1 MRYLTSAAIVLSL
14 ALAGSASA
22 QMAPN
27 PVSGAARGAA
37 AGSATGAAAAGPLGA
52 AVGAPL
58 GAAAGA
64 VAGTAGAVGAV
75 AGGVVG
81 APAGMAM
88 MGGNYCPAGYV
99 PANPPNTLPANVTGV
114 GYCVPAM
121 MAPRQASRRMGR
133 R

>member
-1 MRYLTSAAIVLSL
+1 
-14 ALAGSASA
+14 
-22 QMAPN
+22 MAPN

-37 AGSATGAAAAGPLGA
+37 AGSATGAAAAGPVGA

-58 GAAAGA
+58 GAAAGP
-64 VAGTAGAVGAV
+64 VAGTAGVVGAV

-81 APAGMAM
+81 APAAGMAM

-99 PANPPNTLPANVTGV
+99 PANPPNTPPANVTGV
-114 GYCVPAM
+114 GYCAPA